1 MGVTHDFKHM
11 FNIIVSTIARS
22 IKIIT
27 SIPNSKHIHEN
38 VIIEKYLKKQKPNM
52 RSHIAIS
59 NIIKN
64 VNGNYREI
72 FLFSDKNQFEIAMLP
87 N

>member
-27 SIPNSKHIHEN
+27 SIQNSGHIHEN
-38 VIIEKYLKKQKPNM
+38 AIIENYFQKTEAKHAQPYCNFK
-52 RSHIAIS
+52 HH
-59 NIIKN
+59 KN

-72 FLFSDKNQFEIAMLP
+72 FLFNDKNQFA
-87 N
+87 NCNVA